1 MKSLFLELASGYG
14 GQTVDAG
21 EIVQYA
27 DLVEWQNELLAS
39 DETKPGREFWRDL
52 CRNADFAALNLV
64 NLPLEKQS
72 DEFSPQFITT
82 EASKF
87 RQQLEAFGSR
97 LNVSTED
104 VLLAAWNVLLFRL
117 SGHDNVIGCE
127 FNGRRYEELA
137 TALGPLARTLPLKTE
152 IQHDLIFEKL
162 LGQVKSI
169 ATEARNWQESFSWNQ
184 AASDEHVLPF
194 SFSYQDL
201 GARQTFDGV
210 GFTVERVHVVSERYK
225 LRLIAVRRESDS
237 GAELELEFHYDSAH
251 FDPPAIERIARY
263 YVNLLTAA
271 LANPATAVSRLPL
284 LSEAERHQLLIE
296 WNQTAA
302 EYPKTQCL
310 HELFEQQAAKTP
322 ERLAVRCGEQ
332 AFSYRTLNE
341 AANQLAHYL
350 RKHGVGPDR
359 PVGLCLDRSADTMV
373 AVLAILKAGGA
384 YVPLNA
390 DNPPARLKQQL
401 EGAAA
406 LITESKLAAQMPQF
420 AGTTIL
426 LDRDQKRWAAGPKS
440 NPVINTN
447 PENLVYVIY
456 TSGSTGVPKGVAVRH
471 RNLVNYAHFITKKL
485 ELEKYPEG
493 LQFATVS
500 TLGADLGN
508 TCIYPS
514 LISGGTLHIVSYEMA
529 TDPRGFADYVAKY
542 PIDVLKIVPS
552 HLQALLQSDE
562 AQKLL
567 PRKYLIT
574 GGETL
579 TPKLVEK
586 ITSLNPQ
593 CEVINHYGPTETTV
607 GSLTLKLKDYDSEK
621 AGLTSIP
628 IGRPIANT
636 QVYVLDQNLEPV
648 PVGVIGELYI
658 AGAGVTAG
666 YLGQA
671 EKTAERFLK
680 DPFSTNP
687 EARMY
692 RTGDLARY
700 GEDGNIEFLGRG
712 DDQVKIR
719 GFRIELGEIES
730 VLGSHA
736 AVKQAVVLARED
748 ERGDKRLLAYVVPN
762 RDKAGEIHNAGEVN
776 NDALRSYLKQQLP
789 DYMVPQAVIVL
800 PKLPLTANGKIDR
813 QALPEPEQAQAKIYI
828 APRTATEEK
837 IAEIWA
843 EVLRRDK
850 SQISVDDN
858 FFDLGGHS
866 LLATQVISRVRRIL
880 NLELPL
886 RTLFESP
893 SVARLAAEADKASS
907 TVAPEIPPIVKVPR
921 DKPLPLSFA
930 QQRLWVLD
938 RIEPNNPLYNIPR
951 TIRLTGDLNVKALV
965 DALNEIVRRHESQ
978 RTTFTTGRDGQPVQ
992 IIADSLILSVPVTDL
1007 GNKPQNELEA
1017 KEIAAD
1023 EARTAFDL
1031 ANGPLLRAKILK
1043 LNARDHVLL
1052 LTMHHIVSDAW
1063 SAGIFMQE
1071 LGEIYSAYSQGKP
1084 SPLPE
1089 LTIQY
1094 ADYAAWQRNLLQGKV
1109 LENQISYW
1117 REHLRGAPPLL
1128 QLPADRKRPDARKFH
1143 GAYEP
1148 IPLASDVLA
1157 SIKTFCQRHGVTPF
1171 MTMLAAFKA
1180 LLSHYSGEEHIVL
1193 GTDIA
1198 NRTTAETE
1206 RMIGFF
1212 INLLP
1217 LHTDLSGNPT
1227 FRELVL
1233 RVREVALGAYAHQDV
1248 PFDKLVEDLQP
1259 ERSMSHNPIVQALF
1273 VMQNT
1278 PQQRR
1283 ELPGLELS
1291 PFAVS
1296 ITRSKFDVAV
1306 FMRETSDGMV
1316 QDWLYS
1322 TELFERETILR
1333 LAGQFETLLRNAVPK
1348 PETRLGSLEIL
1359 SEQEKRELEK
1369 EKDAR
1374 KQSQRKKLMAVE
1386 PKAVKLAEGGS
1397 KGIPE
1402 G

>member
-1 MKSLFLELASGYG
+1 MNWTKIEIVMSSNPTLSTAAFKLSSQQERAWRQHEAGVSAFAQCVIAIDGDVNVDRLKSTLRQLIVKYEILRTVFRRRTGVKLPFQVIQETPELRFKQVSGNNIDAILIRERESGWDVENGPSLRALLISTRTGTRLGLTLPAFCADASTLKSLFLELASGYG

-27 DLVEWQNELLAS
+27 DLVEWQNEMLAS
-39 DETKPGREFWRDL
+39 DETKPGREFWRDI
-52 CRNADFAALNLV
+52 CRNADFAALSLV
-64 NLPLEKQS
+64 SLPLETQS

-82 EASKF
+82 EAS
-87 RQQLEAFGSR
+87 QLERQLEGFGSR

-152 IQHDLIFEKL
+152 IQHDLIFAKL
-162 LGQVKSI
+162 LGQIKSI

-184 AASDEHVLPF
+184 AARDEHVLPF
-194 SFSYQDL
+194 SFSYQEL
-201 GARQTFDGV
+201 GAKQTFDGV

-350 RKHGVGPDR
+350 RKYGVGPDR

-406 LITESKLAAQMPQF
+406 LIPESKLAAQMPQF

-426 LDRDQKRWAAGPKS
+426 LDRDQKQWAAGPKS
-440 NPVINTN
+440 NPVIHTN

-471 RNLVNYAHFITKKL
+471 RNLVNYAHFISKKL
-485 ELEKYPEG
+485 ELERYPEG

-514 LISGGTLHIVSYEMA
+514 LIAGGTLHIVSYEMA

-579 TPKLVEK
+579 IPKLVEK
-586 ITSLNPQ
+586 ITSLNPH

-636 QVYVLDQNLEPV
+636 QVYVLDQNLEPD

-687 EARMY
+687 EAKMY
-692 RTGDLARY
+692 RSGDLARY

-730 VLGSHA
+730 VMASHA
-736 AVKQAVVLARED
+736 AVKQVVVLARED

-762 RDKAGEIHNAGEVN
+762 RDKAGEVHNAGEVN
-776 NDALRSYLKQQLP
+776 NDALRSYLKRQLP
-789 DYMVPQAVIVL
+789 DYMLPQAVIVL

-813 QALPEPEQAQAKIYI
+813 QALPEPEQAQIQREI
-828 APRTATEEK
+828 VAPRNEEE
-837 IAEIWA
+837 ALVLNIWRR
-843 EVLRRDK
+843 VLGRDR
-850 SQISVDDN
+850 ISINDN
-858 FFDLGGHS
+858 FFELGGHS
-866 LLATQVISRVRRIL
+866 LMAVQLMAEIRKETGKEI
-880 NLELPL
+880 P
-886 RTLFESP
+886 
-893 SVARLAAEADKASS
+893 LAALFQGA
-907 TVAPEIPPIVKVPR
+907 TVE
-921 DKPLPLSFA
+921 
-930 QQRLWVLD
+930 
-938 RIEPNNPLYNIPR
+938 
-951 TIRLTGDLNVKALV
+951 
-965 DALNEIVRRHESQ
+965 H
-978 RTTFTTGRDGQPVQ
+978 
-992 IIADSLILSVPVTDL
+992 
-1007 GNKPQNELEA
+1007 
-1017 KEIAAD
+1017 
-1023 EARTAFDL
+1023 L
-1031 ANGPLLRAKILK
+1031 ANL
-1043 LNARDHVLL
+1043 
-1052 LTMHHIVSDAW
+1052 
-1063 SAGIFMQE
+1063 
-1071 LGEIYSAYSQGKP
+1071 
-1084 SPLPE
+1084 
-1089 LTIQY
+1089 
-1094 ADYAAWQRNLLQGKV
+1094 
-1109 LENQISYW
+1109 
-1117 REHLRGAPPLL
+1117 LRGA
-1128 QLPADRKRPDARKFH
+1128 
-1143 GAYEP
+1143 
-1148 IPLASDVLA
+1148 
-1157 SIKTFCQRHGVTPF
+1157 T
-1171 MTMLAAFKA
+1171 
-1180 LLSHYSGEEHIVL
+1180 
-1193 GTDIA
+1193 
-1198 NRTTAETE
+1198 
-1206 RMIGFF
+1206 
-1212 INLLP
+1212 
-1217 LHTDLSGNPT
+1217 
-1227 FRELVL
+1227 
-1233 RVREVALGAYAHQDV
+1233 
-1248 PFDKLVEDLQP
+1248 
-1259 ERSMSHNPIVQALF
+1259 
-1273 VMQNT
+1273 
-1278 PQQRR
+1278 
-1283 ELPGLELS
+1283 
-1291 PFAVS
+1291 
-1296 ITRSKFDVAV
+1296 
-1306 FMRETSDGMV
+1306 
-1316 QDWLYS
+1316 
-1322 TELFERETILR
+1322 
-1333 LAGQFETLLRNAVPK
+1333 
-1348 PETRLGSLEIL
+1348 
-1359 SEQEKRELEK
+1359 
-1369 EKDAR
+1369 
-1374 KQSQRKKLMAVE
+1374 
-1386 PKAVKLAEGGS
+1386 
-1397 KGIPE
+1397 
-1402 G
+1402 